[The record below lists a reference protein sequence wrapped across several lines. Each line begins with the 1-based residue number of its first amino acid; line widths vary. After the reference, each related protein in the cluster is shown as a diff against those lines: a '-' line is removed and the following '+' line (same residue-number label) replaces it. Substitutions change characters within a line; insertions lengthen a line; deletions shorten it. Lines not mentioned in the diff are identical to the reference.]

1 MSYSEVKAS
10 NVQKECM
17 AIIKWD
23 AATREHLSKQYARF
37 EKLTIKY
44 INQGIKPTW
53 WNKNPKRPHK
63 IEDWYEL
70 GMGCRSYKQFTKF
83 WQKKH
88 VRWLRWHQ
96 GNGYAKRAKVLLKL
110 AERAL
115 SESNKLD
122 MASIMLSA
130 EDAHYL
136 KTTMDKT
143 KEKK

>member
-17 AIIKWD
+17 AIFKW
-23 AATREHLSKQYARF
+23 EHMVHKQLSDKYRRF
-37 EKLTIKY
+37 EKLVIKY

-53 WNKNPKRPHK
+53 WNKTPERPRPEHLEGWYRYPNSVFEKRMK
-63 IEDWYEL
+63 YDR
-70 GMGCRSYKQFTKF
+70 M
-83 WQKKH
+83 KH
-88 VRWLRWHQ
+88 VKHLRWFY
-96 GNGYAKRAKVLLKL
+96 NAEYAERAKVLLKL

-122 MASIMLSA
+122 MASIMISA

-136 KTTMDKT
+136 KNTMDKT

>member
-23 AATREHLSKQYARF
+23 QATYEYLHKRYRKFVSIAF
-37 EKLTIKY
+37 KY
-44 INQGIKPTW
+44 IERGIKPTW
-53 WNKNPKRPHK
+53 WNKNPARPMSN
-63 IEDWYEL
+63 ILGDWYVE
-70 GMGCRSYKQFTKF
+70 RSERMYKKARRARTRMLLDNHNQ
-83 WQKKH
+83 QYYS
-88 VRWLRWHQ
+88 
-96 GNGYAKRAKVLLKL
+96 GRAKVLLKL

-122 MASIMLSA
+122 MASIMISA

-136 KTTMDKT
+136 KNTMDKT